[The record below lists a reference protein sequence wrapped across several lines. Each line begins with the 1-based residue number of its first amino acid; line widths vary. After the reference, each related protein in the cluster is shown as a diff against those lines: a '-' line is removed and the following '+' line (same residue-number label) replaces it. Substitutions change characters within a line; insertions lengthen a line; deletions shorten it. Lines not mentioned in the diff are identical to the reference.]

1 MTLAIAATLDFP
13 GAQPQYKMVDVT
25 VDTAAPELVGDPQIS
40 TGEKGERLLTLERV
54 EEVRH
59 ASQKCKHFF
68 EGMQPA
74 ARIIGSKDDPI
85 PHWRAEQCFFRCS
98 CPRKKQISIYFSIF
112 GWKNSAEGF
121 LTMQD
126 HLSFLH

>member
-1 MTLAIAATLDFP
+1 MS
-13 GAQPQYKMVDVT
+13 MVCM
-25 VDTAAPELVGDPQIS
+25 GF
-40 TGEKGERLLTLERV
+40 ERV
-54 EEVRH
+54 EKVRH

-74 ARIIGSKDDPI
+74 ARRIGSKDDPI
-85 PHWRAEQCFFRCS
+85 PHWRAPDVFFS
-98 CPRKKQISIYFSIF
+98 MLMSPKKTDLIYFSIL

-126 HLSFLH
+126 HLPFLH

>member
-1 MTLAIAATLDFP
+1 MQTMSMACMGF
-13 GAQPQYKMVDVT
+13 
-25 VDTAAPELVGDPQIS
+25 
-40 TGEKGERLLTLERV
+40 ERV
-54 EEVRH
+54 EKVRH

-74 ARIIGSKDDPI
+74 ARRIGSKDDPI
-85 PHWRAEQCFFRCS
+85 PHWRAEMCFFRCS
-98 CPRKKQISIYFSIF
+98 CPRKKQILIYFSIL

-126 HLSFLH
+126 HLPFLH